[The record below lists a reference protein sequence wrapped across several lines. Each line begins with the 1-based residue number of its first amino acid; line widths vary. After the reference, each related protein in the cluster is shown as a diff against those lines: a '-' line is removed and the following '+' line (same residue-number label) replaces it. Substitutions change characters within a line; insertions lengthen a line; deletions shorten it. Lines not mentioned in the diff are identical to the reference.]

1 MNFDKKYIWEAV
13 QEMGR
18 IAFFGAV
25 SALVA
30 FGLQQLGL
38 KNQSEPTIM
47 IGTLLL
53 KGLDN
58 YIHNNPKIQ
67 SNGLT
72 DTKMVGIN

>member
-1 MNFDKKYIWEAV
+1 MNFDKKYLWEAT
-13 QEMGR
+13 QEVAR

-30 FGLQQLGL
+30 FGLQQLGV
-38 KNQSEPTIM
+38 KNQQEPVIM
-47 IGTLLL
+47 IGTLIL

-58 YIHNNPKIQ
+58 YIHNNPAIK

-72 DTKMVGIN
+72 DTKNFGL

>member
-13 QEMGR
+13 QEMSR
-18 IAFFGAV
+18 VAFFATV

-30 FGLQQLGL
+30 WGLQQLGV
-38 KNQSEPTIM
+38 KDQSQPIVLV
-47 IGTLLL
+47 GTLLL

-58 YIHNNPKIQ
+58 YIHNNPKIK

-72 DTKMVGIN
+72 DTKMIGL